1 MKIGII
7 VSQFNSAITDQLLK
21 GAEKGLKE
29 QSMDYTIFRVPGAFE
44 IPLMAA
50 ELSATNAYDGLIAL
64 GVVIKGETD
73 HYDMIC
79 RACVDGIRQVMLQ
92 ERIPI
97 TFEVLM
103 VANAQLA
110 LDRAGDRP
118 DNNKGY
124 QGAYHV
130 VSMVKQLQQVLGNG
144 SMAQHK
150 SPGR

>member
-1 MKIGII
+1 MKIGVI
-7 VSQFNSAITDQLLK
+7 VSQFNVAITDRLLS

-29 QSMDYTIFRVPGAFE
+29 QAIGYEVFRVPGAFE

-50 ELSATNAYDGLIAL
+50 ELAASGHYQGLIAL

-79 RACVDGIRQVMLQ
+79 RACVDGIRQVML
-92 ERIPI
+92 EHRIPI

-103 VANAQLA
+103 VSDAKLA
-110 LDRAGDRP
+110 MARAGDRP

-124 QGAYHV
+124 QAAYNA
-130 VSMVKQLQQVLGNG
+130 VSMVKHLQSLN
-144 SMAQHK
+144 K
-150 SPGR
+150 SPGQ